1 MWSRGADW
9 GIVKRAA
16 PAVRPATETPRNV
29 DMSDPSVIHVPPSGD
44 ASAVKRAAKAAA
56 RLAALVA
63 VAPVLA
69 SYWANAAVLGR
80 GRALESRSQ
89 LLSLWPGLTGQYVR
103 RAFLQ
108 RVLAR
113 CHHSA
118 TVEFGTFFSQPGA
131 VLDENVYVGPRCV
144 LGLVHL
150 ERDVLLAANV
160 QIPSGGKTHYFD
172 DPGKPIREQGGERRV
187 VTVGAG
193 AWVGTGAIILADV
206 GRGTVVAAGSVVT
219 KPLPD
224 NAIAAGVPAKV
235 IRGRFDRPDPAD
247 PGVADA

>member
-1 MWSRGADW
+1 MSE
-9 GIVKRAA
+9 A
-16 PAVRPATETPRNV
+16 PT
-29 DMSDPSVIHVPPSGD
+29 IHVPPEGEPP
-44 ASAVKRAAKAAA
+44 ALKRAAKAAA
-56 RLAALVA
+56 RLAALVG
-63 VAPVLA
+63 VSPVLA
-69 SYWANAAVLGR
+69 SYWLNAALLGR

-89 LLSLWPGLTGQYVR
+89 LLSLWPGLTGQYLR

-108 RVLAR
+108 QVLAR

-131 VLDENVYVGPRCV
+131 ILDENVYVGPRCI

-172 DPGKPIREQGGERRV
+172 DPSKPIREQGGERKM
-187 VTVGAG
+187 VTIGAG
-193 AWVGTGAIILADV
+193 AWIGTGAIVLADV
-206 GRGTVVAAGSVVT
+206 GKGTVVAAGSVVT

-224 NAIAAGVPAKV
+224 NVIAAGVPAKV
-235 IRGRFDRPDPAD
+235 IRGRFDKTETGAPDA
-247 PGVADA
+247 

>member
-1 MWSRGADW
+1 
-9 GIVKRAA
+9 
-16 PAVRPATETPRNV
+16 
-29 DMSDPSVIHVPPSGD
+29 MSEPTVIHVPPSGE
-44 ASAVKRAAKAAA
+44 ASALKRAAKGAA
-56 RLAALVA
+56 RLAALV
-63 VAPVLA
+63 VVSPVLA
-69 SYWANAAVLGR
+69 SYWLNAAVLGR

-89 LLSLWPGLTGQYVR
+89 LLSLWPGLTGQYLR

-131 VLDENVYVGPRCV
+131 VLDENVYVGPRCS

-160 QIPSGGKTHYFD
+160 QIPSGGKTHHFD
-172 DPGKPIREQGGERRV
+172 DPTRPIREQGGERRV

-193 AWVGTGAIILADV
+193 AWVGTGAIVLADV
-206 GRGTVVAAGSVVT
+206 GKGTVVAAGAVVT

-224 NAIAAGVPAKV
+224 NVIAAGVPARV
-235 IRGRFDRPDPAD
+235 IRGRFDAAGSGD
-247 PGVADA
+247 G

>member
-1 MWSRGADW
+1 
-9 GIVKRAA
+9 
-16 PAVRPATETPRNV
+16 
-29 DMSDPSVIHVPPSGD
+29 MSEPPPTIHVPPDGD
-44 ASAVKRAAKAAA
+44 TSALKRAAKRAA
-56 RLAALVA
+56 RLAALVG
-63 VAPVLA
+63 VSPVLA
-69 SYWANAAVLGR
+69 SYWLSAAVRGR
-80 GRALESRSQ
+80 GPALESRSQ
-89 LLSLWPGLTGQYVR
+89 LLSLWPGLTGQYLR

-108 RVLAR
+108 QVLAH
-113 CHHSA
+113 CHPSA

-131 VLDENVYVGPRCV
+131 RLDENVYVGPRCS

-172 DPGKPIREQGGERRV
+172 DPSKPIREQGGERKL

-206 GRGTVVAAGSVVT
+206 GKGTVVAAGSVVT

-224 NAIAAGVPAKV
+224 NVIAAGVPAKV
-235 IRGRFDRPDPAD
+235 IRARFAPPPEAPA
-247 PGVADA
+247 